1 MFLIVAALIFC
12 CICTVCIRSDDGNK
26 NTPKNSGNNN
36 ELLIC
41 SRTLIIEWIDS
52 CLPLKHALDIVDYMV
67 GKLFMTFK

>member
-12 CICTVCIRSDDGNK
+12 CICTVCIRSDGNK

-41 SRTLIIEWIDS
+41 SRPLIIEWIDS

-67 GKLFMTFK
+67 GKLFMTF